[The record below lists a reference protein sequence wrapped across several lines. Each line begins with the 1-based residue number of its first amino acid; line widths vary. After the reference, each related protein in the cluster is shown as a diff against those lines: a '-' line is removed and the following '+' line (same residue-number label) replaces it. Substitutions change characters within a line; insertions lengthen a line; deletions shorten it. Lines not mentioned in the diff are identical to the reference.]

1 MSKNLDLKN
10 ASEDSIE
17 PNIHKVSFTK
27 NVIDVVYDSLAPDRH
42 VPISER
48 LAKLTDEQKAELQ
61 SIEDNAITTFQGNID
76 ELESALGMLRV
87 GHHLGWKVL
96 YIAHSKRTIRKY
108 EDILG
113 IKIREMFPESGP
125 SAKRSIGLSLAEK
138 FSNFWRVVSGD
149 IKIENRKSI
158 E

>member
-1 MSKNLDLKN
+1 MNDKDETQKST
-10 ASEDSIE
+10 SEKI
-17 PNIHKVSFTK
+17 IG
-27 NVIDVVYDSLAPDRH
+27 VVYDAISPERH
-42 VPISER
+42 IPHEQR
-48 LAKLTDEQKAELQ
+48 LAKLTDEQRAQLQ
-61 SIEDNAITTFQGNID
+61 SIEDNAIITFQGNID

-96 YIAHSKRTIRKY
+96 YIVHSKRTIRKY

-113 IKIREMFPESGP
+113 IKVRELFDETGP
-125 SAKRSIGLSLAEK
+125 SAKRSIGLGLAEK

-149 IKIENRKSI
+149 IKIENRKTI

>member
-1 MSKNLDLKN
+1 MHFMNDKDKAPKLS
-10 ASEDSIE
+10 SEKI
-17 PNIHKVSFTK
+17 
-27 NVIDVVYDSLAPDRH
+27 IDVVYDAISPERH
-42 VPISER
+42 VPHQER
-48 LAKLTDEQKAELQ
+48 LAKLTDEQRAQLQ
-61 SIEDNAITTFQGNID
+61 SIEENAITHFHGNID

-96 YIAHSKRTIRKY
+96 YIVHSKRTIRKY

-113 IKIREMFPESGP
+113 IKIRELFDESGP
-125 SAKRSIGLSLAEK
+125 SAKRSIGLGLAEK

>member
-1 MSKNLDLKN
+1 MNNKTKFDKST
-10 ASEDSIE
+10 SEKI
-17 PNIHKVSFTK
+17 
-27 NVIDVVYDSLAPDRH
+27 IDVVYDTLAPDRH
-42 VPISER
+42 IPHEER
-48 LAKLTDEQKAELQ
+48 LAKLTDEQSTQLQ
-61 SIEDNAITTFQGNID
+61 AIEENAIIKFQGNID

-125 SAKRSIGLSLAEK
+125 SSKRSIGLSLAEK

>member
-1 MSKNLDLKN
+1 MQLMNDKDKLSKSTPEK
-10 ASEDSIE
+10 I
-17 PNIHKVSFTK
+17 
-27 NVIDVVYDSLAPDRH
+27 IDVVYDTIAPQRH
-42 VPISER
+42 IPQEQR
-48 LAKLTDEQKAELQ
+48 LAKLTDEQKAQLQ
-61 SIEDNAITTFQGNID
+61 FIEDKAITIFQGNID

-87 GHHLGWKVL
+87 GYHLGWKVL
-96 YIAHSKRTIRKY
+96 YIVHSKRTIRKY

-113 IKIREMFPESGP
+113 IKIREIFPETGP
-125 SAKRSIGLSLAEK
+125 SSKRSIGLGLAEK

>member
-1 MSKNLDLKN
+1 MNDKDKTPKSTPDKIIG
-10 ASEDSIE
+10 A
-17 PNIHKVSFTK
+17 
-27 NVIDVVYDSLAPDRH
+27 VYDAIAPERH
-42 VPISER
+42 IPHEKR
-48 LAKLTDEQKAELQ
+48 LAKLTDEQKAQLQ
-61 SIEDNAITTFQGNID
+61 SIEDKAITTFQGNID

-96 YIAHSKRTIRKY
+96 YIVHSKRTIRKY
-108 EDILG
+108 EEILG
-113 IKIREMFPESGP
+113 IKVRELFDETGP
-125 SAKRSIGLSLAEK
+125 SAKRSIGLGLAEK